1 MILRKARMNDV
12 EDIHALIS
20 ESAAEGLMLARSR
33 SLLYEGLRDITV
45 AEEAGKIVGTGSL
58 HILWEDL
65 AEIRALAISKDARG
79 KGIGKAIVDMLI
91 EEAKDLGIDRVFAL
105 TYQEGF
111 FSKCGFSVVQKEQ
124 LPHKVWKECIDCPK
138 FPNCDE
144 VAMLL
149 QVKQ

>member
-1 MILRKARMNDV
+1 MILRKARMHDV
-12 EDIHALIS
+12 EDIHGLIS
-20 ESAAEGLMLARSR
+20 DSAAEGLMLARSR

-45 AEEAGKIVGTGSL
+45 AVEEGQIIGTGSL

-65 AEIRALAISKDARG
+65 AEIRGLAIRKEARG
-79 KGIGKAIVDMLI
+79 RGIGKDIVEMLI
-91 EEAKDLGIDRVFAL
+91 EEAKNLGIDRVFAL

-111 FSKCGFSVVQKEQ
+111 FRKCGFEVVQKEQ

-149 QVKQ
+149 HVK

>member
-1 MILRKARMNDV
+1 MILRKAKMNDV

-45 AEEAGKIVGTGSL
+45 AEEAGRIVGTGSL

-65 AEIRALAISKDARG
+65 AEIRALAIIKDARG
-79 KGIGKAIVDMLI
+79 KGIGRAIVDMLI
-91 EEAKDLGIDRVFAL
+91 KEAKDLGIDRVFAL

-111 FSKCGFSVVQKEQ
+111 FSKCGFSVVPKEL

-149 QVKQ
+149 QVK